1 VNLADGTLITQDDL
15 AEIVAKHKKW
25 IDEKEGGCRAYL
37 EGAYLNGAYLNGAE
51 LNCAYL
57 RGLEL
62 RYADFEGASL
72 RYANLGSA
80 DLRYANLGSADLRGA
95 NLGSAD
101 LRGANLKGAYLKN
114 TYLRYANLSGADLT
128 GACINW
134 QSHTLVSHLLMQA
147 AGDDIERQRW
157 AAWIAARTD
166 VSWGYFLWHITNE
179 QLEWGL
185 GVLAAYVQDG
195 DGAPDALKAR
205 AKQAS

>member
-37 EGAYLNGAYLNGAE
+37 EGAYLTGAYLNGAE

-72 RYANLGSA
+72 RY
-80 DLRYANLGSADLRGA
+80 A